1 MTIIP
6 LSVSIHRDPKTG
18 KKTYKSLTTGKWVKS
33 PTPAGWSTTQND
45 LTAKQVP
52 SYAIRCDDDL
62 VVIDCDDAES
72 TELITNLLSTL
83 PEVESKTYIVSSDK
97 GFKHFYFAPTQY
109 FRESSIYV
117 AKQHALGKIDVQ
129 FSSSKLIFTDNI
141 HNHTKSEV
149 QSIADPSNK
158 IGKLLVPIPN
168 IIVDTLAERVKKTI
182 TQVDS
187 DYKPLDTYLG
197 PIIEQGLALYLMS
210 GNYRDIQPVIQ
221 LVTPSK
227 FRGVVGDDF
236 HPDNIVDDGEAVAYI
251 QALSAKIASDPSI
264 SVELHTKLISIITQ
278 RLWSY
283 PWTDERLAQALSNLT
298 TQKYNNGRLIWK
310 YDPNATNQPLVSV
323 DGGAYMPIY
332 RTLDDDYIVT
342 LQTGKTLTI
351 AGMAKFRKALES
363 PNWSLLVNGQKI
375 NIETSVGLKKLTKN
389 LKTLVRTVKAPY
401 KKTGEFYQEDTLY
414 YNEYVPTKYLAI
426 VRGDYDTEVEGG
438 NHPIIT
444 AIIKNAMYANEA
456 LYKEDPQAYP
466 GQLSMYDKFLQ
477 FLAHKFKT
485 MEQSPVVFHFMGDK
499 GTGKSNVVNI
509 LHYFT
514 EAVIPFDFNK
524 SNSQFNKETETAIFL
539 NGDEQPV
546 TNKLREDVKNL
557 SGRGERTIED
567 KGMTAYQIRNI
578 TTYIF
583 TNNKTFPLAE
593 ELNDRRFVT
602 CSSFGARRLDK
613 VITNVPDLEMSIKL
627 ELESFAVT
635 LRDTALTKLD
645 LYRGAEAWHD
655 EVHKKNFTEAM
666 EDTTE
671 FGQLASFLDNYKRLT
686 GREIHNELTE
696 IFGINYHV
704 IISDRQDIIR
714 LPLYKR
720 GLLRKADNAELTH
733 HLTISVLKERGL
745 SSFIKTDG
753 SKSKYNKAIDC
764 IKLDLSPRQYEEYKT
779 AQEGVEDISGDLGDV
794 ELD

>member
-6 LSVSIHRDPKTG
+6 LSVSIHRDQKTG
-18 KKTYKSLTTGKWVKS
+18 KKVYKSLTTQKAVKA
-33 PTPAGWSTTQND
+33 PTPSGWQETSND
-45 LTAKQVP
+45 LTTKQVP

-72 TELITNLLSTL
+72 TELITNLLSTI
-83 PEVESKTYIVSSDK
+83 PEIKDKVYIVESDK
-97 GFKHFYFAPTQY
+97 GFKHFYFAPTDY

-117 AKQHALGKIDVQ
+117 TKSHALGKIDVQ
-129 FSSSKLIFTDNI
+129 YSSGKLIFAANT
-141 HNHTKSEV
+141 HNHTKVEL
-149 QSIADPSNK
+149 QSTPDNSNK
-158 IGKLLVPIPN
+158 LGKHLVDIPA
-168 IIVDTLAERVKKTI
+168 IIVDSLAERVKKVI
-182 TQVDS
+182 TQTDS

-227 FRGVVGDDF
+227 FRDTVGDDF

-251 QALSAKIASDPSI
+251 QALNTKIASDPSI
-264 SVELHTKLISIITQ
+264 SVELHTKLISVITQ

-298 TQKYNNGRLIWK
+298 TQKYSNGRLIWK
-310 YDPNATNQPLVSV
+310 YNPDATNQPLVSV

-351 AGMAKFRKALES
+351 AGMTKFRKTLES
-363 PNWSLLVNGQKI
+363 PNWSLLVDGQRV
-375 NIETSVGLKKLTKN
+375 NVETSMGLKKLTKT

-401 KKTGEFYQEDTLY
+401 KKTGEFYQDDTLY

-426 VRGDYDTEVEGG
+426 VRGDYDTKVEGG
-438 NHPIIT
+438 KHPIIT

-456 LYKEDPQAYP
+456 LYNEDPQAYP

-477 FLAHKFKT
+477 FLSHKFKT
-485 MEQSPVVFHFMGDK
+485 MEQSPIVFHFMGDK

-524 SNSQFNKETETAIFL
+524 SNAQFNKETETAIFL

-567 KGMTAYQIRNI
+567 KGITAYQIRNI

-593 ELNDRRFVT
+593 EINDRRFVT

-613 VITNVPDLEMSIKL
+613 VIKNISDLEMAIKI

-635 LRDTALTKLD
+635 LRDTALTKIA
-645 LYRGAEAWHD
+645 LYRGAETWHD
-655 EVHKKNFTEAM
+655 EVHKKNFIEAM

-671 FGQLASFLDNYKRLT
+671 FGQLASFLDNYKRLS
-686 GREIHNELTE
+686 GREIHQELTE
-696 IFGINYHV
+696 IFGVGYHI

-714 LPLYKR
+714 LPLYKK
-720 GLLRKADNAELTH
+720 GLLRKEDQAELTH

-745 SSFIKTDG
+745 SSFVKTDG
-753 SKSKYNKAIDC
+753 SKSRYNKAVDC
-764 IKLDLSPRQYEEYKT
+764 IKLDLSPRQYEDYRT
-779 AQEGVEDISGDLGDV
+779 AQEGVEDISEDLGDI
-794 ELD
+794 EIS

>member
-6 LSVSIHRDPKTG
+6 LSVSIHRNQKTG
-18 KKTYKSLTTGKWVKS
+18 KKSYKNLVSQEFVKA
-33 PTPAGWSTTQND
+33 PTPPGWQTASND

-83 PEVESKTYIVSSDK
+83 PEVEAKTYIVESDK
-97 GFKHFYFAPTQY
+97 GFKHFYFAPTKY
-109 FRESSIYV
+109 FKDSSIYIT
-117 AKQHALGKIDVQ
+117 KSHALGKIDIQ
-129 FSSSKLIFTDNI
+129 YSSSKLIFADNE
-141 HNHTKSEV
+141 HNHTKTEL
-149 QSIADPSNK
+149 QGTTDTTNK
-158 IGKLLVPIPN
+158 LGKLLVDIPD

-227 FRGVVGDDF
+227 FRDIVGDDY

-251 QALSAKIASDPSI
+251 QALNTKIAADPSI

-278 RLWSY
+278 KLWTY

-298 TQKYNNGRLIWK
+298 TQKFSNGRLIWK
-310 YDPNATNQPLVSV
+310 YNPDATNQPLVSV

-351 AGMAKFRKALES
+351 SGMGKFRKTLES
-363 PNWSLLVNGQKI
+363 PNWSLLVDGQKV
-375 NIETSVGLKKLTKN
+375 NIETSVGLKKLTKT

-401 KKTGEFYQEDTLY
+401 KRTGEFYQEDTLY

-426 VRGDYDTEVEGG
+426 VRGDYDTQVSGG

-444 AIIKNAMYANEA
+444 AIIKNAMYANES
-456 LYKEDPQAYP
+456 LYNENPLNYP
-466 GQLSMYDKFLQ
+466 GQLSMYNKFLQ

-485 MEQSPVVFHFMGDK
+485 MEQSRIVFHFMGDK

-557 SGRGERTIED
+557 SGRNERTIED

-593 ELNDRRFVT
+593 EINDRRFVT
-602 CSSFGARRLDK
+602 CSSFGAERLDK
-613 VITNVPDLEMSIKL
+613 VITNVPDLEMAIKI

-635 LRDTALTKLD
+635 LRDTALTQLS
-645 LYRGAEAWHD
+645 LYRGAEVWHD
-655 EVHKKNFTEAM
+655 EVHKKNFAEVM

-671 FGQLASFLDNYKRLT
+671 FGQLASLLDNYKRLD
-686 GREIHNELTE
+686 GKEIHTELTE
-696 IFGINYHV
+696 IFGANYHV

-714 LPLYKR
+714 IPLYKR
-720 GLLRKADNAELTH
+720 GLLRKEDQAELTH
-733 HLTISVLKERGL
+733 HLTISTLKERGL
-745 SSFIKTDG
+745 SSFVKTDG
-753 SKSKYNKAIDC
+753 SKSRYNKAIDC
-764 IKLDLSPRQYEEYKT
+764 IKLDLSPRQYDDYK
-779 AQEGVEDISGDLGDV
+779 AIQEGVEDISEGLGDI
-794 ELD
+794 EID